1 MQLAAATVLPGAK
14 SRLLPATI
22 PFSFFGAA
30 IVFHG
35 VLWAVLFQAA
45 DGLAEFR
52 GGLGHS
58 LGALHI
64 LTLGVLGCTAM
75 GAAFQL
81 LQVATRQPLIALWPA
96 RAAFWL
102 FVPGVV
108 LLVHGMGEGGVIA
121 LEIGGGL
128 VAAGLVLFGW
138 LVADNLWR
146 SRDFGIVG
154 PHAWVSIA
162 ALFLLVAAGLAL
174 AVDFRTGWIAD
185 RGALALAHAILG
197 LYGFMGTLALG
208 FSYIL
213 VPMFALAAAVP
224 VRWGQASLALWVAA
238 LTVAVAGALGSSPDA
253 VVAGCVMALA
263 GALIHIGNVSRVLAK
278 RMRKRLGLSFIL
290 IRAAWGL
297 LLVSLVLGAL
307 ATLGWLGQQGPALF
321 GFVAAF
327 GWLLTFLLGIM
338 QRILPFLA
346 SMHSAKGG
354 RAPLVSELVSQRALA
369 IHAVCHIAA
378 LATVIAGIALDQ
390 TEIIRGG
397 AAVGF
402 IGSVAFA
409 WFGAVVLYYVIRPAR
424 PRVAA
429 PTTVMEH

>member
-30 IVFHG
+30 IVFHV

-45 DGLAEFR
+45 DGLATFR

-58 LGALHI
+58 LGALHV
-64 LTLGVLGCTAM
+64 LTLGVLGSTAM

-108 LLVHGMGEGGVIA
+108 LLVHGMGGGGITA

-128 VAAGLVLFGW
+128 AASGLALYGW
-138 LVADNLWR
+138 LVADNLRR

-162 ALFLLVAAGLAL
+162 ALFLLIGAGLAL
-174 AVDFRTGWIAD
+174 VVDFRTGWVAD
-185 RGALALAHAILG
+185 HGALALAHGILG
-197 LYGFMGTLALG
+197 LYGFFGTLALG

-224 VRWGQASLALWVAA
+224 VRWGQTSLTLWVAA
-238 LTVAVAGALGSSPDA
+238 LAVAIAGALGSSVDA
-253 VVAGCVMALA
+253 VVAGCVMAFA
-263 GALIHIGNVSRVLAK
+263 GALIHIGGIRRVLAK
-278 RMRKRLGLSFIL
+278 RMRKRLGLSFVL
-290 IRAAWGL
+290 IHAAWGFL
-297 LLVSLVLGAL
+297 LASLVLGVL
-307 ATLGWLGQQGPALF
+307 AAVGWLGERGPALF

-327 GWLLTFLLGIM
+327 GWLLTFLLGIL

-378 LATVIAGIALDQ
+378 LAAVIAGIALDQ
-390 TEIIRGG
+390 TQIIRGG
-397 AAVGF
+397 AALGF

-409 WFGAVVLYYVIRPAR
+409 WFGAVVFYFVMRPAR
-424 PRVAA
+424 PRAVA
-429 PTTVMEH
+429 PTAAMER